1 MQFLVQREKSR
12 DMRALKVLF
21 KSELDAENAVSSTK
35 REVERYESFKSSV

>member
-21 KSELDAENAVSSTK
+21 KSVLDAENAVSSIK
-35 REVERYESFKSSV
+35 REVERYESFKRSV